1 MVRLR
6 VSENEE
12 YWEVTKK
19 MGADEARSF
28 FATTASRSLGP
39 PKERRGAS
47 TTDKPA
53 DIERHGAD

>member
-39 PKERRGAS
+39 PKERR
-47 TTDKPA
+47 PA